1 MGLVR
6 KRRRDDKEED
16 THLPGHS
23 KRNKKDQAFQDPRA
37 IESSS
42 SDNEKIDSSINNT
55 KRESVP
61 ESSLNQD
68 IAELNSDVP
77 EFSHEDDAL
86 GQDHGPY
93 SHINQILKEAHF
105 YKLQQRGQS
114 ST

>member
-6 KRRRDDKEED
+6 KRRRDGNEED
-16 THLPGHS
+16 PHLPRHS
-23 KRNKKDQAFQDPRA
+23 KRNKKDQAFQDPQA

-42 SDNEKIDSSINNT
+42 TDNEKIHSSIDDT

-61 ESSLNQD
+61 KSSLNQD

-93 SHINQILKEAHF
+93 SHINQILKEAHL